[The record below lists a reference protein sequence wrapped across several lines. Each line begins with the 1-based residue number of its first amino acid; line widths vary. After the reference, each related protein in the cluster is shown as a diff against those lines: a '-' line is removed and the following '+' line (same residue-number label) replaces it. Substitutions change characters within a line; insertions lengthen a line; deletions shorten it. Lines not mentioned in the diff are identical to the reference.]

1 MEHFPVFSSFYWFQ
15 LKSGDVIHEWL
26 TYGGNGMQLGT
37 VWDAH
42 NFDLNASKDV
52 LPSGESLIVPI
63 YTVGEW
69 FMRHITSIQA
79 VEKRA

>member
-1 MEHFPVFSSFYWFQ
+1 
-15 LKSGDVIHEWL
+15 
-26 TYGGNGMQLGT
+26 MQLGT